1 MKKGNNQKNKKEKNN
16 RKKSKSNNKTK
27 DINQRGNNNEKEK
40 YEYIFSLL
48 NIKTENEIKE
58 IEEKNKKYSEPRN
71 EEKRNISENKDKI
84 EESNEESR
92 NMVDDYIKEINEYLN
107 EEKPNFIKEDEI
119 IEVDIKNKKSK
130 KVNTIEVEENQN
142 QYIEQFLPNKNNIIE
157 VKDKIFKLDED
168 IPKEI
173 NYDGKL
179 FVKDRHQGKLNNKV
193 INYRCKHNRKDERIR
208 TTAFCK
214 ALIKRKIEKKSIY
227 YILENSHSKECNDL
241 YLVNIKNETNL
252 IGNYNDF
259 INKCFAFLDSTETY
273 NKKEFSNKLLEIY
286 NENKYN
292 FKLKENTIKN
302 IIGRWK

>member
-1 MKKGNNQKNKKEKNN
+1 
-16 RKKSKSNNKTK
+16 
-27 DINQRGNNNEKEK
+27 
-40 YEYIFSLL
+40 
-48 NIKTENEIKE
+48 
-58 IEEKNKKYSEPRN
+58 
-71 EEKRNISENKDKI
+71 
-84 EESNEESR
+84 
-92 NMVDDYIKEINEYLN
+92 MVDDYIKEINEYLN

-119 IEVDIKNKKSK
+119 IEVAIEIKKTK

-214 ALIKRKIEKKSIY
+214 ALIKRKIEKKTSI
-227 YILENSHSKECNDL
+227 
-241 YLVNIKNETNL
+241 
-252 IGNYNDF
+252 
-259 INKCFAFLDSTETY
+259 
-273 NKKEFSNKLLEIY
+273 IY
-286 NENKYN
+286 
-292 FKLKENTIKN
+292 
-302 IIGRWK
+302 